1 MIINLKKNE
10 NAEATDENRLRR
22 NDGSGNFL
30 QLYFV
35 TFAIIQ
41 STYSRIPS
49 NSRHSHLMHISL

>member
-10 NAEATDENRLRR
+10 NAEATDENRLQR
-22 NDGSGNFL
+22 NDRSGNFL

-41 STYSRIPS
+41 ST
-49 NSRHSHLMHISL
+49 HTLESHQTADTRT